1 MSRGRRL
8 VEALAAVASRY
19 APEDERQKCALL
31 ESVEGCAIRHGGTL
45 LQLHE
50 TLCFLQAYPDTP
62 TLLALVDRALEGFAA
77 RVERLG
83 PAAQRRL
90 PDSGVANTPLD
101 YPFGFSMARWLAAPL
116 PREGQ
121 GAPGPV
127 AAQG

>member
-8 VEALAAVASRY
+8 VEALATVASRY

-77 RVERLG
+77 RVERLRP
-83 PAAQRRL
+83 PAPPRR
-90 PDSGVANTPLD
+90 PPFPGGHTP
-101 YPFGFSMARWLAAPL
+101 
-116 PREGQ
+116 PR
-121 GAPGPV
+121 PSLRV
-127 AAQG
+127 

>member
-45 LQLHE
+45 LPLHE

-77 RVERLG
+77 PVER
-83 PAAQRRL
+83 
-90 PDSGVANTPLD
+90 
-101 YPFGFSMARWLAAPL
+101 
-116 PREGQ
+116 
-121 GAPGPV
+121 PGPP
-127 AAQG
+127 APRRRPRSRGAHTPPPPSLRFSLARR